1 MFIDNTSLIG
11 LITLLVGLVAGLIA
25 FVISKDPA
33 PDNLPFVILVI
44 STPLSIAF
52 IIRGIMLMIFAI

>member
-1 MFIDNTSLIG
+1 MVVDKIFFTG
-11 LITLLVGLVAGLIA
+11 LIFLLVGLVAGLIA
-25 FVISKDPA
+25 FIISKDPA
-33 PDNLPFVILVI
+33 PDDLPFVILVI

>member
-1 MFIDNTSLIG
+1 MFIDKTFLTG

-33 PDNLPFVILVI
+33 PDDLPFVILVI

-52 IIRGIMLMIFAI
+52 IIRGIMLIFFAI

>member
-25 FVISKDPA
+25 FVISRDPA
-33 PDNLPFVILVI
+33 PDDLPFVILVI
-44 STPLSIAF
+44 STPLSIGF

>member
-1 MFIDNTSLIG
+1 MVVDKIFFTG
-11 LITLLVGLVAGLIA
+11 LIFLLVGLVAGLIA
-25 FVISKDPA
+25 FIISRDPA
-33 PDNLPFVILVI
+33 PDDLPFVGLVI

>member
-52 IIRGIMLMIFAI
+52 IIRGIMLIIFAI

>member
-1 MFIDNTSLIG
+1 MVVDKIFFTG
-11 LITLLVGLVAGLIA
+11 LIFLLVGLVAGLIA
-25 FVISKDPA
+25 FIISRDPA
-33 PDNLPFVILVI
+33 PDDLPFVILVI